1 MLNFIK
7 NIIKKNKYLVILFD
21 YLISKYGFNFEKEY
35 QIIKF
40 INKNVIHVI
49 DIGSHNGE
57 SIKKFISYQKNV
69 NITCFE
75 PITEKFN
82 FIKLSFKTKKKI
94 KFYNYAISNTENI
107 TNIYTPVYKSYKF
120 TAWSSTE
127 KKNLLNRFINFLPFK
142 KEEIKIL
149 SQQIESRKLDRFN
162 LKADLIKIDVE
173 GDEFSV
179 ISSGV
184 KTLIKNLPIIIV
196 EYNPNN
202 FKKILKLL
210 NDLFFIPY
218 IWKKKLIILDKK
230 MLTEIG
236 KSQNLSNILFF
247 NFQNKSHQNILNRVN
262 TS

>member
-7 NIIKKNKYLVILFD
+7 SIIKKNKYLVILFD
-21 YLISKYGFNFEKEY
+21 HFISKYGFNFEKEY

-40 INKNVIHVI
+40 INKNSIYVI

-57 SIKKFISYQKNV
+57 SIKNFISYQKNV
-69 NITCFE
+69 NLTCFE

-82 FIKLSFKTKKKI
+82 FIKSSLKIEKKI

-107 TNIYTPVYKSYKF
+107 TNIYTPIYKKYKF
-120 TAWSSTE
+120 TAWSSTD
-127 KKNLLNRFINFLPFK
+127 KKKLLNRFTNYLPFK
-142 KEEIKIL
+142 KEDIKIL

-179 ISSGV
+179 ILSGV
-184 KTLIKNLPIIIV
+184 KTLSKNLPIVII

-202 FKKILKLL
+202 FKKIQILL
-210 NDLFFIPY
+210 NDLSFTPY
-218 IWKKKLIILDKK
+218 IWKKKLITLDKK
-230 MLTEIG
+230 MLAEIG
-236 KSQNLSNILFF
+236 KSQNLTNILFF